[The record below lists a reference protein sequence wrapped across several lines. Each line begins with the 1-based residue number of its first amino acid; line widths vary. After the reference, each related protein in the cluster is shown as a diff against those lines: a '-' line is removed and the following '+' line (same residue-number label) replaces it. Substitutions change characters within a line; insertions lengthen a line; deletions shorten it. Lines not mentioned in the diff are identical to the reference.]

1 METSGGKT
9 CTACPQ
15 TRRLPP
21 RVRKARRSQRGREA
35 RRPRAREEKGLPPLS
50 LPEPAGPGDPE
61 VTEAPLW

>member
-1 METSGGKT
+1 MR
-9 CTACPQ
+9 Q
-15 TRRLPP
+15 DLHRLPPNAASAAP

-61 VTEAPLW
+61 VTEAPPW